1 MDITIAP
8 MAAEH
13 IEGFHAA
20 LDVVARERKYLAHI
34 EAPPLDKVREFVM
47 DNVAKGHSQFVALA
61 DGKVVGWCD
70 ILPKARPTYAHC
82 GVLGMGLLPAW
93 RGRGNG
99 TALIGATLHHA
110 RGRGLVR
117 IELTVNADNAPA
129 IELYERVGFTKEG
142 ILRDASLTDGVYR
155 DLILMAMVDRANAT
169 RGQQPNG

>member
-8 MAAEH
+8 MTAEY

-47 DNVAKGHSQFVALA
+47 DNVTRGHSQFVALGE
-61 DGKVVGWCD
+61 GKVVGWCD
-70 ILPKARPTYAHC
+70 ILPKARPVYAHC
-82 GVLGMGLLPAW
+82 GVLGMGLVPAW

-99 TALIGATLHHA
+99 TELIGATLRHA
-110 RGRGLVR
+110 WGRGLVR

-129 IELYERVGFTKEG
+129 IALYERVGFTKEG

-155 DLILMAMVDRANAT
+155 DLILMAMVDRANA
-169 RGQQPNG
+169 RRIK